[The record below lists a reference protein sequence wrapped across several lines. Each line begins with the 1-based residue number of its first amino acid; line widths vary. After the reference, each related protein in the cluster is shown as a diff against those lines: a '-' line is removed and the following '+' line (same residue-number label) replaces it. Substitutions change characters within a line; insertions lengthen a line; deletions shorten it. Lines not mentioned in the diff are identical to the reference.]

1 MKIPDEILQRLKQLP
16 VEQVAEALGINVRR
30 HTALCFIHEDHHPSF
45 AFSTRYNRWQC
56 YACGE
61 KGDVISLVEKK
72 LNLSFVDA
80 CQWLARE
87 YGIEI
92 EGASGLS
99 GLSGKAPRQIRP
111 VEPEEEYIYDEEML
125 RYALEISKLTPLAC
139 RFLYFDRRYK
149 MQAVVGAK
157 VGAVRWGKELADAL
171 VEKFGE
177 ERALASG
184 LVMKGKDALFS
195 YFHSPSLLFPY
206 FDREG
211 HLLGIQ
217 ARYLGKV
224 EKYPRFQFTRGQRV
238 PIFNLPVLNTI
249 SEGDELYVAEG
260 VTDCLALLSEGKK
273 AVAIPSATL
282 LKAKDLQML
291 SHYRLMMYPDNDAPG
306 EKLFTAI
313 QDGVTAYGG
322 TIHRLS
328 LPQGVKDYSEWHKK
342 KQPHSLKKG

>member
-1 MKIPDEILQRLKQLP
+1 MNIPAEILDRLKQLP
-16 VEQVAEALGINVRR
+16 VEQVAEALGIHVRR
-30 HTALCFIHEDHHPSF
+30 HSALCFIHEDHHPSL
-45 AFSTRYNRWQC
+45 AFSPRYNNWRC

-61 KGDVISLVEKK
+61 RGDVISLVQKK
-72 LNLSFVDA
+72 LGLDFLDA
-80 CQWLARE
+80 CRWLAVE
-87 YGIEI
+87 FGV
-92 EGASGLS
+92 SGFRFQVPGS
-99 GLSGKAPRQIRP
+99 QKAPRQVKP
-111 VEPEEEYIYDEEML
+111 VEMEEEFAYDEEML
-125 RYALEISKLTPLAC
+125 RYVLEISKLTPLAC
-139 RFLYFDRRYK
+139 RFLYFDRRYT
-149 MQAVVGAK
+149 MQAVLGAK

-184 LVMKGKDALFS
+184 LVMKRKEQFYS

-206 FDREG
+206 FDKDGR
-211 HLLGIQ
+211 LLGIQ

-224 EKYPRFQFTRGQRV
+224 EAYPRFQFTRGQRV
-238 PIFNLPVLNTI
+238 PIFNLPVLNTMC
-249 SEGDELYVAEG
+249 EGDELYVAEG

-313 QDGVTAYGG
+313 QDGVTSYGG
-322 TIHRLS
+322 TIRRLE
-328 LPQGVKDYSEWHKK
+328 LPKGVKDYSEWHW
-342 KQPHSLKKG
+342 KKGCCLGKPRVK